1 MDRDKLLLEM
11 MRETSRIGMHSVC
24 LGRNQVTYSGKSDAH
39 LDKGS
44 GGGDR
49 GLEVYPK
56 IKQHC
61 EFERPR
67 RWLEPLLLST

>member
-1 MDRDKLLLEM
+1 
-11 MRETSRIGMHSVC
+11 
-24 LGRNQVTYSGKSDAH
+24 VTYSGKSDAH